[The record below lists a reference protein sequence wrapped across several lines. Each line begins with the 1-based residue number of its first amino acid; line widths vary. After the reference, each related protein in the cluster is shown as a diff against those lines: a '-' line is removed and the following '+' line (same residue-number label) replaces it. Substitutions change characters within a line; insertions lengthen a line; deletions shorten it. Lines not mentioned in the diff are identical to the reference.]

1 MGLQSPSKLRYD
13 GQMIAETALIAET
26 MIDAQRTPTA
36 TPAIFGEQEIRG
48 ENLRLRQAI
57 SQKGADEHLVQLCPL
72 APIIM
77 AALKAR
83 LPRIAEE
90 ID

>member
-13 GQMIAETALIAET
+13 GQMIAESAFVTEAV
-26 MIDAQRTPTA
+26 IDASGTPTA

-72 APIIM
+72 AVVIM
-77 AALKAR
+77 TTSKSR
-83 LPRIAEE
+83 SPRIGKEV
-90 ID
+90 D

>member
-48 ENLRLRQAI
+48 ENLRLRHAI
-57 SQKGADEHLVQLCPL
+57 SQEWTNEHLV
-72 APIIM
+72 
-77 AALKAR
+77 
-83 LPRIAEE
+83 
-90 ID
+90 